1 MEPSKNNGIL
11 RAQDISTELISEY
24 HAYADTI
31 GDTYICLYS
40 VRFFLQF
47 LAEHGVIAGHVPL
60 ALTSPLQAKA
70 ASYAIKRFSTE
81 ISSFE
86 TNGVDADEY
95 WKMANSL
102 IDVLRKEHYHN
113 EDATRNNYLVYYQMF
128 YIKNPSFHN
137 RQSGQECVPVQDR
150 GDGSAEGSAAVLG
163 GLPICRIGWLRRTGT
178 FHELC
183 RPYRPHSAL
192 PGISSLTIL
201 QAVVEG

>member
-1 MEPSKNNGIL
+1 M
-11 RAQDISTELISEY
+11 ISEY

-70 ASYAIKRFSTE
+70 AGYAIKRFSTE

-137 RQSGQECVPVQDR
+137 RQSGQECVHVQDR
-150 GDGSAEGSAAVLG
+150 GDGSAEGSATVSG
-163 GLPICRIGWLRRTGT
+163 DRPICRNGSLRRTGT
-178 FHELC
+178 YRGHVRLC
-183 RPYRPHSAL
+183 RQRSAL
-192 PGISSLTIL
+192 PDISSHCFW
-201 QAVVEG
+201 QVADGG